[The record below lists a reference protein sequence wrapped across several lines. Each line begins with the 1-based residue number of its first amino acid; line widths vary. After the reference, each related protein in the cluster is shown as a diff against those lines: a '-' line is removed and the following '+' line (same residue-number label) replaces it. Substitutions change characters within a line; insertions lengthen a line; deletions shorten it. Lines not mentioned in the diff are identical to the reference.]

1 MEKENLDQANKAAY
15 LVLIILASLTT
26 LAAMVFGMLDMRMPS
41 YTAAGCACLVTTA
54 LIFHTI
60 RTVRYLNRRK

>member
-1 MEKENLDQANKAAY
+1 MEKENLDQANIAAY

-26 LAAMVFGMLDMRMPS
+26 LAAMVFGMLDKRMPS
-41 YTAAGCACLVTTA
+41 YTAAGCAGRVTTA
-54 LIFHTI
+54 LIFQTI